1 MQRFIDKNFTGGR
14 QGNSP
19 QFVVIHTYGGAGR
32 SLFNWFNNSSSQVSA
47 HYAIF
52 KDGNNEQYVREGDTA
67 WHAGNWEA
75 NLLSIGIE
83 HQDDGNPNDAVRTNE
98 LYETSAQLIADIYR
112 RYGWDINNQGLIKP
126 HNEFVQKVCPGALDI
141 GRIRNRV
148 YEILHPA
155 PAPIED
161 NLYRV
166 KRGNQQLGAFK
177 ERDNAFNIWYD
188 TKESQV
194 ILNNQNITSE
204 FLNMANKLDEQIETL
219 RAEKQEIARKLSK
232 TSEDLETSEST
243 ILTQSKQIE
252 ALQLKIDTYKKYEV
266 IEKVIQKIKI
276 YLLRKNKM
284 ERFTSRKFLFAVG
297 FFALV
302 IANQVFKWGITVE
315 ELVTLAGVIGAFIGI
330 EGAVD
335 YKRVANQALDL
346 TSVVESAVKLGQ
358 EIAVTKTDN
367 TETVDN
373 TQTVETTIV
382 PEDKK

>member
-52 KDGNNEQYVREGDTA
+52 KDGNNEQYVREEDTA

-75 NLLSIGIE
+75 NLRSIGIE

-98 LYETSAQLIADIYR
+98 LYETSAQLIADIYK

-188 TKESQV
+188 NKDTKV
-194 ILNNQNITSE
+194 TLNNKDITSE

-219 RAEKQEIARKLSK
+219 RAEKQEIAGKLSK
-232 TSEDLETSEST
+232 ASEDLETSEST
-243 ILTQSKQIE
+243 VLTQSKQIE
-252 ALQLKIDTYKKYEV
+252 VLQLKIDTYKKYEV
-266 IEKVIQKIKI
+266 IEQVIQKIKNLFI
-276 YLLRKNKM
+276 KLKRK
-284 ERFTSRKFLFAVG
+284 
-297 FFALV
+297 
-302 IANQVFKWGITVE
+302 
-315 ELVTLAGVIGAFIGI
+315 
-330 EGAVD
+330 
-335 YKRVANQALDL
+335 
-346 TSVVESAVKLGQ
+346 
-358 EIAVTKTDN
+358 
-367 TETVDN
+367 
-373 TQTVETTIV
+373 
-382 PEDKK
+382 

>member
-19 QFVVIHTYGGAGR
+19 QFVVMHTYGGAGR

-52 KDGNNEQYVREGDTA
+52 KDGNNEQYVREEDTA

-75 NLLSIGIE
+75 NLRSIGIE

-98 LYETSAQLIADIYR
+98 LYETSAQLIADIYK

-188 TKESQV
+188 NKDTKV
-194 ILNNQNITSE
+194 TLNNKDITSE

-219 RAEKQEIARKLSK
+219 RAEKQEIAGKLSK
-232 TSEDLETSEST
+232 ASEDLETSEST
-243 ILTQSKQIE
+243 VLTQSKQIE

-266 IEKVIQKIKI
+266 IEKVIQKIKNLFI
-276 YLLRKNKM
+276 KLKRK
-284 ERFTSRKFLFAVG
+284 
-297 FFALV
+297 
-302 IANQVFKWGITVE
+302 
-315 ELVTLAGVIGAFIGI
+315 
-330 EGAVD
+330 
-335 YKRVANQALDL
+335 
-346 TSVVESAVKLGQ
+346 
-358 EIAVTKTDN
+358 
-367 TETVDN
+367 
-373 TQTVETTIV
+373 
-382 PEDKK
+382 